1 MFPKSQQ
8 LQIIR
13 LYGRAHEKVD
23 HPDPCHDALQQTEIE
38 DHPKQEDT
46 DSRCLPELRDDAL
59 HFKIRQTNR
68 EIEEMRLKNKE
79 LVEKM
84 DIIPSSYEKE
94 R

>member
-23 HPDPCHDALQQTEIE
+23 HPDPCHDALLQTEIE

>member
-23 HPDPCHDALQQTEIE
+23 HPDPWHDALLQTEIE